1 MAGTTLTRNAFYV
14 YFRDRYE
21 LIARLVARL
30 RAGAD
35 AAMDAFAGGASL
47 TEPAGRE
54 ALAAAARLYAE
65 HGEILRALAA
75 AADDDKAAAR
85 AWAEFLE
92 PSHRIMSEMVRR
104 EMAAGRITGID
115 PEPTVRALVAMN
127 RACFFDHLVGRP
139 NPPIDAVVDT
149 LHAVWTRTL
158 YRTAP

>member
-127 RACFFDHLVGRP
+127 RACFFDQLVGRP
-139 NPPIDAVVDT
+139 DPPIDAVVDT